1 MNKKT
6 PFTIRLR
13 SDLLADIKTVATQD
27 QVTMT
32 NVIEAALD
40 DFLPIRKKNIENKL
54 EKVQKVLRIQGL

>member
-1 MNKKT
+1 MNKKI

-13 SDLLADIKTVATQD
+13 SDLLADMKTVASQD